1 MNKNVSLIILML
13 IIIGGGIWVFFL
25 FEAEQKEMAQ
35 DPLSDF
41 QIKDTANIDKVVISE
56 KDFGSIE
63 LNRNPKDNKWYIN
76 NTSQLAEPYN
86 INLILETAYQIQVKQ
101 NIKPE
106 LRETAITQMAI
117 RHTKVDY
124 YFKGEDK
131 PRKTWY
137 VGNGTTDHM
146 GTFML
151 LETYD
156 PKSGKTL
163 KSPEPFIMFKPG
175 VYGTLDTRYFSNLQL
190 WMYPGVFNYKLK
202 DISKIEVDIKN
213 FPQESYKIELLSD
226 GKVSLLDQQSTPIQV
241 FDSNAVKH
249 YVTHYRELFYESFAN
264 YLTDFQKDSIDNVAA
279 DFNFTVT
286 DVDGKQKNVRLWK
299 IKEQETGFDL
309 AEATYDTGRGLASIN
324 GSKEIVKVQFYTWDV
339 LMKPLSYYLPKKTN
353 PFQFK
358 P

>member
-1 MNKNVSLIILML
+1 MNKNLSIIILTL
-13 IIIGGGIWVFFL
+13 IIIGGGIWAFFL
-25 FEAEQKEMAQ
+25 FEAEQKEMAK
-35 DPLSDF
+35 DPMSDF
-41 QIKDTANIDKVVISE
+41 QIKDTANVDKIIITE

-63 LNRNPKDNKWYIN
+63 LNRNAKDNKWYIN
-76 NTSQLAEPYN
+76 TTSQLAEPYN

-117 RHTKVDY
+117 RHTKVE
-124 YFKGEDK
+124 YFFNGEDK

-156 PKSGKTL
+156 PSSGKTL
-163 KSPEPFIMFKPG
+163 KSPEPFIMHKPG
-175 VYGTLDTRYFSNLQL
+175 VYGTLDTRYFSNKEL
-190 WMYPGVFNYKLK
+190 WMYPGVFNYNIK

-213 FPQESYKIELLSD
+213 YPQESYKIELLSN
-226 GKVSLLDQQSTPIQV
+226 GKVSLLDQQNNPIQV
-241 FDSNAVKH
+241 FDSSAVKH

-264 YLTDFQKDSIDNVAA
+264 YLSNDQKDSLDKVQA
-279 DFNFTVT
+279 DYNFTVT
-286 DVDGKQKNVRLWK
+286 DINGKEKNVRLWK
-299 IKEQETGFDL
+299 IKQESTGFEL
-309 AEATYDTGRGLASIN
+309 EESMFDTGRALVSVD
-324 GSKEIVKVQFYTWDV
+324 GSKDIVRVQFYTWDV
-339 LMKPLSYYLPKKTN
+339 LLKPLNYYLPKKTN
-353 PFQFK
+353 PFQFN